1 MLMLIEVIVTS
12 KIDIK
17 VIEVKEIIIII
28 NLIINIAITKTITN
42 LLKTY
47 LI

>member
-1 MLMLIEVIVTS
+1 MLIEVIVTS
-12 KIDIK
+12 EIDIK